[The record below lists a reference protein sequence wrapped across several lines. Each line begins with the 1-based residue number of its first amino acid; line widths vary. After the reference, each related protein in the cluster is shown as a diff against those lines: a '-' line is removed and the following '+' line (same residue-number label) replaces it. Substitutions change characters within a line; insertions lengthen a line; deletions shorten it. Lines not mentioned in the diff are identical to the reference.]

1 MIDVDC
7 IFFDDL
13 KSFVGHKPKYVGPY
27 RITDSVALE
36 ASMEVAGKFR
46 LAIEA
51 KLSSQLS
58 IPDLRRHGENDR
70 WHAGVGVASGNFI
83 AAKVCFLL
91 GMEFSYNMESQ

>member
-1 MIDVDC
+1 MALM
-7 IFFDDL
+7 F
-13 KSFVGHKPKYVGPY
+13 FVGHEPRYVGPY
-27 RITDSVALE
+27 RITDNAALE

-58 IPDLRRHGENDR
+58 IPELRRHGENER
-70 WHAGVGVASGNFI
+70 WHTGVGVASGNFV

-91 GMEFSYNMESQ
+91 R